1 MGGADED
8 KIKIS
13 KDKEENKN
21 EGLNVE
27 SLHCTEEDGD
37 CDQLRQL

>member
-1 MGGADED
+1 MGDCADED
-8 KIKIS
+8 EIS
-13 KDKEENKN
+13 KDKENKN

-37 CDQLRQL
+37 CDKLRQL